1 MKLGLISDVHHSPEH
16 VARGIQKLRGLGV
29 ERLIL
34 NGDIGEAGELEESQA
49 FSAQILEAVGQSGLE
64 SYVQPGSHETLSG
77 YGVIVD
83 LLSQKYG
90 NIIDMTRESAI
101 DIAGHRLLFLPG
113 SDAHSGGEYHVG
125 KDISSGRYA
134 LTENGVVHI
143 DSFQTL
149 QILLH
154 DKKVQGMI
162 QYKNIQDLVSL
173 VENPERSI
181 ALCHVPA
188 LFPIGQ
194 RGVDFAYFATN
205 AEAGFIP
212 GYVLERQIH
221 DLVVKKEGREVSR
234 EELDNIARQNGYT
247 FHKKNVGNKELRQF
261 LDQLGIRYAVNGHT
275 HESGHHAHDRNG
287 QSVPEYVPASELF
300 WNSGCFDQGQM
311 GILSVDTKGVSYQ
324 NVRL

>member
-125 KDISSGRYA
+125 KDISSGRYS
-134 LTENGVVHI
+134 LT
-143 DSFQTL
+143 
-149 QILLH
+149 
-154 DKKVQGMI
+154 
-162 QYKNIQDLVSL
+162 
-173 VENPERSI
+173 ENPERSI

-205 AEAGFIP
+205 AEGGFIP